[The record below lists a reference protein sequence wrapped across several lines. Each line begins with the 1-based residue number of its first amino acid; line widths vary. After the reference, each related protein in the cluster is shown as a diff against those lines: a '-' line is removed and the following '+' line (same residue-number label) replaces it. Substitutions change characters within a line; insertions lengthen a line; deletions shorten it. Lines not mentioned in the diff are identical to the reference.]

1 MAINMRLLNL
11 VTSRLPFWLASIG
24 RKFRVSGEWLI
35 YELIDVWSCC
45 CCCCIIYTPIAASNC
60 VQFVEDAEN
69 IPMPLQLDLPP
80 TPLLTPR
87 KSANGAKKKYGIQK
101 QNYAHLECLGPNV
114 NKACP
119 KNSSPQGAISIW
131 AVERDEPPP
140 SQPSPA
146 FRWKLITPQSP
157 LWVRSWRDTF
167 AKRLGT
173 GINAF
178 SPRSRL
184 IAHTRQAHLAW
195 RMGSGATPGWN

>member
-1 MAINMRLLNL
+1 MELLLLLLHNL
-11 VTSRLPFWLASIG
+11 HT
-24 RKFRVSGEWLI
+24 
-35 YELIDVWSCC
+35 
-45 CCCCIIYTPIAASNC
+45 NC
-60 VQFVEDAEN
+60 S
-69 IPMPLQLDLPP
+69 LQLRPICGGRREYSHAPP
-80 TPLLTPR
+80 TWPATHALINAP

-101 QNYAHLECLGPNV
+101 QNYAHLEYLGPNV